1 MPCLRVSRNAGGRLA
16 PTAVLVTLMILS
28 PSCRPP
34 ARSVTVAGT
43 DYAFQAPDTLSGGRT
58 AISFQNRGRVPPEL
72 VMGRLKPGI
81 THDQVLERLRTG
93 GDPQEFLDAMIGVL
107 IAPPGQTSGGEL
119 LVDLVPGRTYAIVC
133 QFRDGAGQP
142 PHLMLG
148 MHKSLAV
155 R

>member
-1 MPCLRVSRNAGGRLA
+1 MPWLRVSRLVRGRPARTAMIVSLIA
-16 PTAVLVTLMILS
+16 PS
-28 PSCRPP
+28 SSCRQPVHQ
-34 ARSVTVAGT
+34 VTVAGT

-58 AISFQNRGRVPPEL
+58 AISFQNRGRVPHEL
-72 VMGRLKPGI
+72 AMGRLKPGI
-81 THDQVLERLRTG
+81 TLDQVLDRLRSG
-93 GDPQEFLDAMIGVL
+93 GDPEEFLDAMIGVL

-133 QFRDGAGQP
+133 QFRDGEGQP
-142 PHLMLG
+142 PHLTLG

>member
-1 MPCLRVSRNAGGRLA
+1 M
-16 PTAVLVTLMILS
+16 TLSL
-28 PSCRPP
+28 SCRPP

-43 DYAFQAPDTLSGGRT
+43 DYAFQVPDSLSGGRT
-58 AISFQNRGRVPPEL
+58 AISFQNRGRVPHEL

-81 THDQVLERLRTG
+81 THDQVMERLRTG

-107 IAPPGQTSGGEL
+107 IAPPGQTSGGAL

-133 QFRDGAGQP
+133 QFRDGEGQP